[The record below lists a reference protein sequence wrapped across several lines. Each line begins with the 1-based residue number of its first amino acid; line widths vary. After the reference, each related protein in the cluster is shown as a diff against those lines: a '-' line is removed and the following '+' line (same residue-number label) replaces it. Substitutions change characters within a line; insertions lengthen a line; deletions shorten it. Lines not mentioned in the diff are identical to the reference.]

1 MKRLWGT
8 LGGRLLIS
16 LAIGTALGLAVYPA
30 TQLILGDLA
39 ERTPQQIVLTI
50 PDGTAERV
58 AAGQPSPSIPSS
70 LEFVVGDILVV
81 ANEDSVSH
89 QLGPI
94 WVPAGGTGRMTI
106 GQANTYSYACSFR
119 PGGTLDLRVRP
130 RGSDTA
136 RAVAAV
142 STGLPVGVLIAAYS
156 LVMWPLAKRSP
167 PPAEPSPP
175 ASDN

>member
-1 MKRLWGT
+1 VGT

-16 LAIGTALGLAVYPA
+16 LAIGTAWRRLPGN
-30 TQLILGDLA
+30 QLILGDWPTRA
-39 ERTPQQIVLTI
+39 AADRLTI

-70 LEFVVGDILVV
+70 LEFVVGDTLVV

-94 WVPAGGTGRMTI
+94 WVPARGTGRMTI

-142 STGLPVGVLIAAYS
+142 STGVPVGVLIAAYS